1 MAART
6 PKEGMQP
13 IERDEALDELAIALR
28 GRLLGEAGRAGA
40 SQSDIHERFRA
51 LVDRGAWSESRDGL
65 T

>member
-1 MAART
+1 
-6 PKEGMQP
+6 MQP